1 MSYENN
7 GNNDDDDVQLSMPD
21 VVTENA
27 RILHLTLPLSTFY
40 LTFIRKSIIFP
51 PEFWHLIYNK
61 TMTTNYPGKWKYYIN
76 LNACK
81 WN

>member
-51 PEFWHLIYNK
+51 PEF
-61 TMTTNYPGKWKYYIN
+61 
-76 LNACK
+76 
-81 WN
+81 